1 MTARVFLSEFSR
13 MSPMKKTFFA
23 SMLAAGFLLMGTS
36 AHAQAADTAA
46 VQKVPPALQLAVQGG
61 LKVERSFSAAGG
73 LTGWV
78 LSEGAGRNMVVYTSA
93 DGEVAIA
100 GNMVDAKGTN
110 LTAKY
115 LDQYGTKIDHSKFW
129 SKLEQS
135 TFIAEGAQG
144 KDVKNVIYAFEDAN
158 CGYCHQMWKA
168 VQPFEKAGLQVR
180 WIPVAFLAKDSANK
194 AAGVLAAKNPAAAM
208 ATMHAEWGQQ
218 AKPGDPKDAMGNL
231 SSFATTSVTPEMKA
245 KLDANAKLMA
255 EMGFRGTPA
264 TLYKDKSGKVLAA
277 DGMPKPAMFSVITG
291 ITLPAGSE
299 K

>member
-1 MTARVFLSEFSR
+1 
-13 MSPMKKTFFA
+13 MKKTFFA
-23 SMLAAGFLLMGTS
+23 SMLAAGFMLMGS
-36 AHAQAADTAA
+36 NVQAQTAEAAA

-78 LSEGAGRNMVVYTSA
+78 LSEGAGRNLVVFTSA

-100 GNMVDAKGTN
+100 GNMVDSKGTN

-115 LDQYGTKIDHSKFW
+115 LDQYAPKIDYSKFW
-129 SKLEQS
+129 SKLEKS
-135 TFIAEGAQG
+135 SFIAEGAQG
-144 KDVKNVIYAFEDAN
+144 KDVKNVIYVFEDAN

-168 VQPFEKAGLQVR
+168 VQPYEKAGLQVR
-180 WIPVAFLAKDSANK
+180 WIPVAFLSKDSANK
-194 AAGVLAAKNPAAAM
+194 AAGVLSAKDPAAAF
-208 ATMHAEWGQQ
+208 AAMHN
-218 AKPGDPKDAMGNL
+218 DPSRAAAL
-231 SSFATTSVTPEMKA
+231 AVTPVTPEMKA

-277 DGMPKPAMFSVITG
+277 DGMPKPAMLNVITG
-291 ITLPAGSE
+291 ITLPAGD